1 MSDWACP
8 LIVTCTVFPVPVVVV
23 TCGVVNELGPV
34 VAMNWYAAAVPAA
47 GVDPYAAAV
56 LAPCSAAARARWLA
70 WDHRANWIARRTAK
84 KKAGMQT
91 TNAASPSSPRIRRGP
106 GSRGT
111 LDAPAAG
118 TGTELRPEIAARSCP
133 AVRLI
138 MDKGMTIRST

>member
-1 MSDWACP
+1 MSDWARP

-23 TCGVVNELGPV
+23 TCGVVSELGPV

-70 WDHRANWIARRTAK
+70 WDHRANWMARSTAK

-106 GSRGT
+106 GLAERWMLRRSGTAQSYAPTPPHARALRFDSIMGKDIAMRGT
-111 LDAPAAG
+111 
-118 TGTELRPEIAARSCP
+118 
-133 AVRLI
+133 
-138 MDKGMTIRST
+138 